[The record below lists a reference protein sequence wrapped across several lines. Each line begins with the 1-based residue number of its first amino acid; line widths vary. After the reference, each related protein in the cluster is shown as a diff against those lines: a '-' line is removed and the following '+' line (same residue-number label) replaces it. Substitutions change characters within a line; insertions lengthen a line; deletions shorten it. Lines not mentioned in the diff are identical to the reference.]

1 MDIHADSGVTVPV
14 LFGLDKNA
22 IHVPTRDNKLL
33 KFS

>member
-14 LFGLDKNA
+14 LSALDKNA
-22 IHVPTRDNKLL
+22 IHASTRENGLL